1 MEFKRTNENSR
12 LWEVPVE
19 ETRLMQGDDIL
30 NMLRNEYLH
39 DMHSHFIVTGEGK
52 YDDTRNFEY
61 GMIPDRI
68 KRLEEAY
75 SAGHTIVIKEIET
88 WNEKII
94 QKCASFSAPTN
105 VHLYL
110 SPPNATGFGW
120 HTDDRDVFVI
130 VQKGEKLFE
139 IEEPDL
145 SISTYRVKEGSI
157 LFIPYGARHRAAAEE
172 IASIHLSFGVWPKD
186 MTINQQ
192 YGIFDMPI
200 KLEI

>member
-1 MEFKRTNENSR
+1 MEFKRTNDFSK
-12 LWEVPVE
+12 LWKVPVA
-19 ETRLMQGDDIL
+19 ETKLMDDTDIL

-39 DMHSHFIVTGEGK
+39 DMHSHFIVSGEGR

-61 GMIPDRI
+61 GIVPDRI

-75 SAGHTIVIKEIET
+75 NNGHTIVIKEIET
-88 WNEKII
+88 WNQKII
-94 QKCASFSAPTN
+94 DKCASFQAPTN

-110 SPPNATGFGW
+110 SPANATGFGW

-130 VQKGEKLFE
+130 IQKGEKLFE
-139 IEEPDL
+139 VEEPDG
-145 SISTYRVKEGSI
+145 TMNNYRLKEGNI
-157 LFIPYGARHRAAAEE
+157 LFIPYGARHRAVAEA
-172 IASIHLSFGVWPKD
+172 IPSIHLSFGVWPKN

-200 KLEI
+200 NLNL